1 MIEYVGMIM
10 PACHY
15 FAMIQIVLAT
25 YQIFLQGLLIC
36 HFIILLLNYKICVNN
51 LAISNFWE
59 VLSPL
64 MSKATSALI
73 QIQTSSFIF
82 HQ

>member
-1 MIEYVGMIM
+1 
-10 PACHY
+10 
-15 FAMIQIVLAT
+15 MIQIVLAT
-25 YQIFLQGLLIC
+25 YQIGLHKYVRHEILIVIC
-36 HFIILLLNYKICVNN
+36 HFIISLLNYKICGNN
-51 LAISNFWE
+51 LAISNFGE

-64 MSKATSALI
+64 MSTLI